1 MLAAAADPAY
11 DTGAAGWSRR
21 VAQRPLDH
29 DEQRE
34 LVSHLQRTETESARG
49 EAQLEHV
56 ERDHR
61 EIERASLDT
70 VRMLIG
76 RLPHYTR
83 YARTCTV
90 ELPADEPDRRY
101 LISEFQR
108 TATQH
113 RGPMPADPPRQVPK
127 FDVRRVQKIS
137 NPRAQEAYMAELQD
151 TAGLCE
157 GRVTALDMDALK
169 VRSDE
174 QLELN
179 EFMLYH
185 GSDASKFERLCH
197 QGLDPRYA
205 GSNAGKMV
213 RSCASSSYEART
225 HTPAATHAFASRG
238 GAVWVR
244 HLPRDQLLK
253 VRSIRTAQRRR

>member
-1 MLAAAADPAY
+1 MARTKQTARKLSPGAAAAPLAAADDPAY

-90 ELPADEPDRRY
+90 ELPADEPVRRY

-113 RGPMPADPPRQVPK
+113 RGPMPADPPRQCQNLTSAGAA
-127 FDVRRVQKIS
+127 D
-137 NPRAQEAYMAELQD
+137 LQP
-151 TAGLCE
+151 TGP
-157 GRVTALDMDALK
+157 
-169 VRSDE
+169 
-174 QLELN
+174 
-179 EFMLYH
+179 
-185 GSDASKFERLCH
+185 GSL
-197 QGLDPRYA
+197 
-205 GSNAGKMV
+205 
-213 RSCASSSYEART
+213 
-225 HTPAATHAFASRG
+225 
-238 GAVWVR
+238 
-244 HLPRDQLLK
+244 HL
-253 VRSIRTAQRRR
+253 